1 MSELGRLKI
10 TVRTVHKLFVESAAG
25 LNPAG
30 MRLARGGV
38 FPISRF
44 EFDDPAEA
52 AAEAAKL
59 QTYLDQEC
67 QPKTTRR
74 RK

>member
-10 TVRTVHKLFVESAAG
+10 TVRPVHRLYVESAAG

-30 MRLARGGV
+30 PRLARGGE
-38 FPISRF
+38 FPLARF
-44 EFDDPAEA
+44 EFDDPSEA
-52 AAEAAKL
+52 DIAAAKL
-59 QTYLDQEC
+59 QTYLDQSC
-67 QPKTTRR
+67 QVKR